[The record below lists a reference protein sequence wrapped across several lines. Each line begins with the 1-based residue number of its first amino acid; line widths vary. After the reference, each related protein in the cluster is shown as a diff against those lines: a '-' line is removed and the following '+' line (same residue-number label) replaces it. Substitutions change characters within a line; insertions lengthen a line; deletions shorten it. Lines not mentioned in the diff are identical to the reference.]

1 LISQGKLVALA
12 TVASVTLGDIIVM
25 SASLVGLGAIVLASA
40 TLFTVLKWIG
50 AIFFVYLGVKI
61 LRSSSKALLG
71 DLKDVHT
78 ISIAGVFYHA
88 VTNLNP
94 KSIVFFITFVSQFLG
109 VYAPLLPQ
117 FAILVS
123 TFNGLIAINAIAYA
137 LVADKFRSK
146 ITHPVVLAWL
156 SRFGGHALVSMGSRL
171 QFLNDEN
178 REY

>member
-1 LISQGKLVALA
+1 MALA

-25 SASLVGLGAIVLASA
+25 SASLVGLRAIVLASA

-50 AIFFVYLGVKI
+50 AIYFVYLGVKI
-61 LRSSSKALLG
+61 LRSSSTALLG

-78 ISIAGVFYHA
+78 ISITGVFYHAVA

-94 KSIVFFITFVSQFLG
+94 KSIVFFITFVPQFLG

-123 TFNGLIAINAIAYA
+123 TFNGLTAINAIAYA

-156 SRFGGHALVSMGSRL
+156 SRFGGHALVSMGSWL
-171 QFLNDEN
+171 QSSNDEN